1 MENLVEKNTPLIFAH
16 SFKGAISSAGS
27 EHLPYK
33 QGVTSSN
40 LVSPTP
46 FFSHLFLDFINN
58 IRAISSAGSEH
69 LPYKQGVTSS
79 NLVSPTFSLFF
90 NFVALSGGVF
100 LFFKQKSFFN
110 KKNRIFALLFAE
122 SLFN

>member
-16 SFKGAISSAGS
+16 SFKG
-27 EHLPYK
+27 
-33 QGVTSSN
+33 
-40 LVSPTP
+40 
-46 FFSHLFLDFINN
+46 
-58 IRAISSAGSEH
+58 AISSAGSEH